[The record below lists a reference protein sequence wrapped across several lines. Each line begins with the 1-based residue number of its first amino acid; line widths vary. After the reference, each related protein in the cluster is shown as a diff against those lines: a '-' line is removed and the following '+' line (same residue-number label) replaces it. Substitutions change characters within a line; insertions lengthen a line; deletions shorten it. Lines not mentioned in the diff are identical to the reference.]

1 MIYRERRHSVNRYTK
16 VLIRATIRTFLGHR
30 FKLAVPNDSALDYIS
45 QMPAK
50 STPEERARVLIDDQL
65 IQAGWVVQDRKD
77 LDPVIRFCEWD
88 ICAKPKEG
96 TL

>member
-1 MIYRERRHSVNRYTK
+1 
-16 VLIRATIRTFLGHR
+16 
-30 FKLAVPNDSALDYIS
+30 
-45 QMPAK
+45 MPAK